1 MLYFIFLCFN
11 FFRRRI
17 KQYKRAQEQST
28 EIISGLRQRLLD
40 SGQIRR
46 KLQNE
51 LWHSIDENTSL
62 SEQISELRKQLSD
75 LRSGKASDNLKANN
89 VELKIKQSSPSLTGL
104 L

>member
-75 LRSGKASDNLKANN
+75 LRSGKVSDNLKANN

-104 L
+104 S